1 MKIRDIQIGEI
12 KIPLKKPFKTALREV
27 YTLENVIVR
36 VETDTGNVGYGEAA
50 ITPVITGDTMG
61 SIKWAVME
69 HIKPSL
75 IGIDIGNIEEIMNRI
90 DSSLVGNSSSKAAVD
105 MAIYDLYG
113 QLYDVPVYKLLGGY
127 RNKITTDIT
136 ISVNDPEE
144 MAQDSMEAIEKGY
157 EIIKVKVG
165 KDWKIDL
172 LRLETIREAVGN
184 KVDIRIDANQGWT
197 SKEAVK
203 VIRMMEDRDLDIELI
218 EQPVKA
224 YDIEGLKYVTE
235 NVDSLILA
243 DESVFS
249 SQDALNIITNRAADM
264 VNIKLMKTGGIHNA
278 LKICNIAETYGV
290 ECMLG
295 CMMESKIGL
304 TAACHLA
311 GGKSIITKFDLDAP
325 NLCAEDPVTGGAIY
339 NESLIKLED
348 SLGFGFEEI
357 GNLIYD

>member
-75 IGIDIGNIEEIMNRI
+75 IGIDIENIEEIMNRI

-348 SLGFGFEEI
+348 GLGFGFEEI
-357 GNLIYD
+357 GNIIYD